1 MEKIVLKATKRTV
14 TGKQVKQLRRAGRL
28 PGVIYGHN
36 VEPVNISLDAHEAS
50 LVLPKVSSS
59 TLITLDVDGKE
70 YATLVREKQ
79 RNFIK
84 NRLIHIDFLAVSLTE
99 KITATVGVEFVGVSG
114 AVKDYKAVLVTNLD
128 ALEVECLPGDLPEK
142 FEVDLAALK
151 AIGDHILVKDV
162 VVSDKVKILNDP
174 EAALIVATA
183 PKVSE
188 VVETEGVEMAAEPEL
203 SVERGKKEEEE

>member
-28 PGVIYGHN
+28 PGVIYGHHI
-36 VEPVNISLDAHEAS
+36 EPINISLDAHEAS

-114 AVKDYKAVLVTNLD
+114 AVKDHKAVLVTNLD

-142 FEVDLAALK
+142 FEVDLSALK
-151 AIGDHILVKDV
+151 VIGDHILVKDV

-174 EAALIVATA
+174 EAAIIVATA
-183 PKVSE
+183 PKVGE

>member
-14 TGKQVKQLRRAGRL
+14 TGKQVSQLRRAGRL

-59 TLITLDVDGKE
+59 TLITIDVDGKE

-99 KITATVGVEFVGVSG
+99 KITATVGVEFVGTSG
-114 AVKDYKAVLVTNLD
+114 AEKDFKAVLVTNLIT
-128 ALEVECLPGDLPEK
+128 LEVECLPGDLPEK
-142 FEVDLAALK
+142 FVVDLAALK
-151 AIGDHILVKDV
+151 SIGDQILVKDV
-162 VVSDKVKILNDP
+162 VVSDKIKVLDDP
-174 EAALIVATA
+174 DSALIVATA
-183 PKVSE
+183 PKVSDMTEAE
-188 VVETEGVEMAAEPEL
+188 VAAMAAEPEL
-203 SVERGKKEEEE
+203 SVERGKKEEE

>member
-14 TGKQVKQLRRAGRL
+14 TGKQVSQLRRAGRL

-36 VEPVNISLDAHEAS
+36 VESINISLDAHEAS

-59 TLITLDVDGKE
+59 TLITIDVDGKE

-84 NRLIHIDFLAVSLTE
+84 NRLIHIDFMAVSLTE
-99 KITATVGVEFVGVSG
+99 KITATVGVEFVGTSG
-114 AVKDYKAVLVTNLD
+114 AVKDYKAVLLTNLTS
-128 ALEVECLPGDLPEK
+128 LEVECLPGDLPEN
-142 FEVDLAALK
+142 FVVDLAALK
-151 AIGDHILVKDV
+151 SIGDQILVKDV
-162 VVSDKVKILNDP
+162 VVSDKIKILDDP
-174 EAALIVATA
+174 DSALIVATA

-188 VVETEGVEMAAEPEL
+188 ESEGEAATATEPEL
-203 SVERGKKEEEE
+203 SVERGKKEEE